1 LGVGEVLGV
10 LQQRPPGALELLG
23 DALVGVAAGR
33 LPDLA
38 ADAVQGVPGELNDVK
53 RIMPTSA

>member
-10 LQQRPPGALELLG
+10 LQECPASTLELLG
-23 DALVGVAAGR
+23 DGLVGVAAGG

-38 ADAVQGVPGELNDVK
+38 ADAVQGVSGELDDVE